1 MKITLIEEQK
11 KNKERVSIYIDEAY
25 AFGVSLEI
33 LYKYNLKV
41 GMILTEDFISDVIK
55 KEETLKANNYAMN
68 LISMGGLKTEKE
80 IRDKMIKK
88 GFNDDDINNTIDLLK
103 DYKYVDD
110 RIYAEYYI
118 KDKLQI
124 NGYGK
129 NKIKSDLFRK
139 GVSSEIINECLDEFV
154 DEDNQFELAI
164 ELGRKKVRTIKT
176 DDFNILYRRV
186 GSFLQ
191 GRGFSFDIIKKVMS
205 VLKDEFK
212 GGDDFF

>member
-25 AFGVSLEI
+25 GFGVSLEI

-41 GMILTEDFISDVIK
+41 GMELTEDFISDVIR
-55 KEETLKANNYAMN
+55 KEEALKANNYAMN

-80 IRDKMIKK
+80 IRDRMIKK
-88 GFNDDDINNTIDLLK
+88 GFNDDDINNAINLLK

-129 NKIKSDLFRK
+129 NKIKNDLFRK
-139 GVSSEIINECLDEFV
+139 GVSSETISECLDEFV
-154 DEDNQFELAI
+154 DDDSQFELAV
-164 ELGRKKVRTIKT
+164 ELGRKKVKTVKT
-176 DDFNILYRRV
+176 DDFNVLYRKV

-191 GRGFSFDIIKKVMS
+191 GRGFSFDVIKKVMS
-205 VLKDEFK
+205 VLKDEFNCK
-212 GGDDFF
+212 DDFY